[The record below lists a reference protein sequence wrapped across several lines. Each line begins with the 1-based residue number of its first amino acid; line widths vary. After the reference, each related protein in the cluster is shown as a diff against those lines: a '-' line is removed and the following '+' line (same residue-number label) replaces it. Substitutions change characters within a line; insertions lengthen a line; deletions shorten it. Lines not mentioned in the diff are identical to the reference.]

1 MAATFEQKFKVFK
14 KWSTIILLSLG
25 GILLILSFFFGEP
38 TEGETSS
45 EGPSVEVTEGE
56 TSSEGPSVEVTEGET
71 SSEDQFGEPTGGETS
86 SEGPLLLSLWGL
98 SLIATVG
105 IIHCMWF
112 VPTGYVGYAT
122 FLGKLINKTYEHG
135 LNWVIPFLTDTF
147 LMDTTMVT
155 KKIVDTKKVKTRN
168 DITLEYT
175 LTYQLDPRFVHLV
188 FKEMKADYWNT
199 HLSTWVDA
207 VFDTFVSQLSYQ
219 EFQLRKDEVEKMS
232 SAVIAEEI
240 DKKCVAMSNGL
251 THNRSTK
258 RYTIERR
265 VENVPAAEDP
275 SKLIALEMI
284 YLNEYDELVDGVN
297 FFKYVNLKINDV
309 KFEEDYE
316 KAIAKVA
323 VARAKTVE
331 AEELSKQMEIQA
343 NARKKATIIEA
354 EGQAEALK
362 LKGASENEIKE
373 ALGEILKKNPELIK
387 DKLAEHFPQVLGG
400 NVNPMITIESTAGH
414 S

>member
-1 MAATFEQKFKVFK
+1 M
-14 KWSTIILLSLG
+14 LLASV
-25 GILLILSFFFGEP
+25 IFADVSSIFG
-38 TEGETSS
+38 
-45 EGPSVEVTEGE
+45 
-56 TSSEGPSVEVTEGET
+56 
-71 SSEDQFGEPTGGETS
+71 
-86 SEGPLLLSLWGL
+86 WGL
-98 SLIATVG
+98 VALVVA
-105 IIHCMWF
+105 IHSMWF

-135 LNWVIPFLTDTF
+135 LNWVIPFITDTY

-168 DITLEYT
+168 EVTLEYT

-188 FKEMKADYWNT
+188 FKEMRADYWTT

-240 DKKCVAMSNGL
+240 DKKCVAMSQGM

-284 YLNEYDELVDGVN
+284 YLQEADELVDGVN

-316 KAIAKVA
+316 KAIATVA

-343 NARKKATIIEA
+343 NARKKATVIEA

-362 LKGASENEIKE
+362 LKGASENEVKKV
-373 ALGEILKKNPELIK
+373 LGEILKDYPELLK
-387 DKLAEHFPQVLGG
+387 EKLAENYPKVVGG
-400 NVNPMITIESTAGH
+400 NTMVNLENI
-414 S
+414 

>member
-1 MAATFEQKFKVFK
+1 MATTFEQKFSLIK
-14 KWSTIILLSLG
+14 KWTNRVILPLG
-25 GILLILSFFFGEP
+25 AGLLVLSFLVEWFSAFFG
-38 TEGETSS
+38 
-45 EGPSVEVTEGE
+45 
-56 TSSEGPSVEVTEGET
+56 
-71 SSEDQFGEPTGGETS
+71 
-86 SEGPLLLSLWGL
+86 WA
-98 SLIATVG
+98 LIATVVA
-105 IIHCMWF
+105 IHSMWF

-135 LNWVIPFLTDTF
+135 LNWVIPFITDTY

-168 DITLEYT
+168 EVTLEYT

-188 FKEMKADYWNT
+188 FKEMRADYWTT

-240 DKKCVAMSNGL
+240 DKKCVAMSQGM

-284 YLNEYDELVDGVN
+284 YLQEADELVDGVN

-343 NARKKATIIEA
+343 NARKKATVIEA
-354 EGQAEALK
+354 EGQAEALR
-362 LKGASENEIKE
+362 LKGASENEVKRV
-373 ALGEILKKNPELIK
+373 LGEILKDHPELLK
-387 DKLAEHFPQVLGG
+387 EKLAENYPKVVGG
-400 NVNPMITIESTAGH
+400 NTMVNLENL
-414 S
+414 